1 MFYWDVGIVKN
12 LSFAVIIMYGFGVY
26 VLSLMILFSVISKS
40 MSGVL
45 IGCGGVVF
53 AFSLLSIIPKCAKYF
68 PNKLMDGMSL
78 LKGNLGIGDYKYAV
92 VVTIIL
98 IIFNIGISS
107 YIFKKKAL

>member
-1 MFYWDVGIVKN
+1 
-12 LSFAVIIMYGFGVY
+12 
-26 VLSLMILFSVISKS
+26 
-40 MSGVL
+40 
-45 IGCGGVVF
+45 
-53 AFSLLSIIPKCAKYF
+53 
-68 PNKLMDGMSL
+68 MDGMSL